1 MEYIDSNFNCFYII
15 MIMDTDMLDSCLV
28 IVVAADIN

>member
-15 MIMDTDMLDSCLV
+15 MIMDMLDSCLV
-28 IVVAADIN
+28 IVIADIN